1 MCMHTVLKISLLC
14 FLTLACFSCREKT
27 GTGVLPAE
35 KDIKQ
40 IYEAKRLLLEERY
53 QFRMLY
59 EFSEGLACFETD
71 SSVGAIDSS
80 GKFILEFKHAT
91 ALSPFSQGLAV
102 LTHKYPEERR
112 SFVNRKGQV
121 VFNAWEN
128 GLVYIDPFDEYGY
141 SFVTDQ
147 HGNRGLLNT
156 AFRLVFPL
164 KYENIYPLSFNRF
177 LVTKNFKTGIADRSG
192 NLLVSARF
200 DQIDAFTPD
209 QKMFAQINEQ
219 WGIYD
224 STGKLLHVYDC
235 DGLLY
240 TGGLILLNKWN
251 KTGGGVMALA
261 DTAGNIVVPYGRYDD
276 CSSSHNGLAM
286 VYNRQDPASF
296 AIRNKP
302 LLFGYVDLNGRERIP
317 LQYEDAYSFQDGL
330 AKVKKNGKWGYIDTS
345 GKTVIDLVYDRAG
358 LFYNGF
364 ATVERNGKAAV
375 IDQKGT
381 VLIQY

>member
-1 MCMHTVLKISLLC
+1 MNAVVKIYLFCVLMV
-14 FLTLACFSCREKT
+14 AGFSCKEETVVDAKQREQD
-27 GTGVLPAE
+27 LEHA
-35 KDIKQ
+35 
-40 IYEAKRLLLEERY
+40 YEAKRLLLEERY

-71 SSVGAIDSS
+71 TSVGAIDSS

-91 ALSPFSQGLAV
+91 ALSPFSRGYAV
-102 LTHKYPEERR
+102 LTHKHEEEHR
-112 SFVNRKGQV
+112 SFINKKGQV

-147 HGNRGLLNT
+147 HGNRGLLDT

-177 LVTKNFKTGIADRSG
+177 LVTKDFKTGIAGRSG
-192 NLLVSARF
+192 NLLVPARF

-224 STGKLLHVYDC
+224 SMGKILHVYDC

-251 KTGGGVMALA
+251 KTGGSEMALA
-261 DTAGNIVVPYGRYDD
+261 DTAGNIVVPYGRYND
-276 CSSSHNGLAM
+276 CSSSHDGLAM
-286 VYNRQDPASF
+286 VYNRQHPASP
-296 AIRNKP
+296 AARIQP

-345 GKTVIDLVYDRAG
+345 GKTVIDLVYDKAG

-375 IDQKGT
+375 IDQKGNI
-381 VLIQY
+381 LIQY

>member
-1 MCMHTVLKISLLC
+1 MNVAIKIGLFGLLMVACISCKERAANNPAQREQELKH
-14 FLTLACFSCREKT
+14 A
-27 GTGVLPAE
+27 
-35 KDIKQ
+35 
-40 IYEAKRLLLEERY
+40 YEAKRLLLQERY
-53 QFRMLY
+53 RFRMLY

-71 SSVGAIDSS
+71 SSVGAVDSS
-80 GKFILEFKHAT
+80 GKYILEFKHAT
-91 ALSPFSQGLAV
+91 ALSPFSHGLAV
-102 LTHKYPEERR
+102 LTHKHPEERR
-112 SFVNRKGQV
+112 SFVNRQGQV

-147 HGNRGLLNT
+147 QGNRGLLDT
-156 AFRLVFPL
+156 TFRLVFPL
-164 KYENIYPLSFNRF
+164 KYENIMPLAAHRF
-177 LVTKNFKTGIADRSG
+177 LVTKDFKSGIADRNG
-192 NLLVSARF
+192 NFLVPARF

-224 STGKLLHVYDC
+224 STGKLLHAYDC

-240 TGGLILLNKWN
+240 TGGLILLNRWN

-276 CSSSHNGLAM
+276 CSSSHEGLAM
-286 VYNRQDPASF
+286 VYNRQDPVSS
-296 AIRNKP
+296 AIRNNP
-302 LLFGYVDLNGRERIP
+302 LLFGYVDLNGKERIP

-345 GKTVIDLVYDRAG
+345 GKTVIDLVYDKAG